1 MKRLLV
7 PLFGCALL
15 GGLFAPHSFA
25 DDEVATKEEP
35 KSEESV
41 ETKTKSSVSARIV
54 IVGPDGKRDEIK
66 FSGDDFN
73 KDDMLKGLP
82 EETRKRVEKILKN
95 NMGEMP
101 FNFDLDIDADLQ
113 IADSL
118 EDLPDRIR
126 DLVEQSI
133 KDSMKFNPIIAPGFS
148 IGADGDWD
156 EFEFNGDGNQD
167 FMKGMPENI
176 QRQIRKAMEQ
186 NLRAMEQSKEAMEQ
200 RKKAME
206 QSLKAMEQS
215 KEAMNQRKAR
225 VLFRRRQTKDGVD
238 TDVDIREGDAD
249 VEVRET
255 AKTDQDNKQTKN
267 ASSLEKKLDLILSR
281 LESLEN
287 DVAELKAK

>member
-1 MKRLLV
+1 MKRFFAPLLCCV
-7 PLFGCALL
+7 LL
-15 GGLFAPHSFA
+15 GGLIASRSYA
-25 DDEVATKEEP
+25 DDEVETKEEP
-35 KSEESV
+35 KSEEQV
-41 ETKTKSSVSARIV
+41 EKSKSSVSARIV

-95 NMGEMP
+95 KTGEMP

-113 IADSL
+113 VADSL

-126 DLVEQSI
+126 EMVEQSI
-133 KDSMKFNPIIAPGFS
+133 KDSMKFNPIIARGFS

-156 EFEFNGDGNQD
+156 EFEFNGDGSQD
-167 FMKGMPENI
+167 FMKGMPENV
-176 QRQIRKAMEQ
+176 RKQIRKAMEQ
-186 NLRAMEQSKEAMEQ
+186 NLRAMEQSKEAMDL

-215 KEAMNQRKAR
+215 KEAMNQSKAR
-225 VLFRRRQTKDGVD
+225 FLFRRRQIKDAMD
-238 TDVDIREGDAD
+238 TDVDVREGDAGVD
-249 VEVRET
+249 VRDSGEAV
-255 AKTDQDNKQTKN
+255 KDSNQSKH

-281 LESLEN
+281 LESLES